1 VNFLFSFLLF
11 STTMVILLDRGQ
23 TVKAVALLTV
33 AAGVYCIY
41 KDPKRLKRR
50 AWERVSF
57 FLCQRDLKERD
68 MEKRLLEQRKLP

>member
-1 VNFLFSFLLF
+1 
-11 STTMVILLDRGQ
+11 MVILSDRGQ
-23 TVKAVALLTV
+23 IAKAFALITV
-33 AAGVYCIY
+33 AASVYCIY

-68 MEKRLLEQRKLP
+68 MERKLLEQRKLA